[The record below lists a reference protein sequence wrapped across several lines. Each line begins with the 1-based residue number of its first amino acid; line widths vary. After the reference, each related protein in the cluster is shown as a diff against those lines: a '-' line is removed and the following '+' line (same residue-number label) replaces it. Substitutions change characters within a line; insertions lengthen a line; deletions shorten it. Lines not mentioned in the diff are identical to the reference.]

1 MQLKKSGLLAALVF
15 SVCCAAP
22 SIMAPRVA
30 QAQAAAPLI
39 GIVDE
44 DKLAEK
50 YTAYR
55 TAIEALDKRAQGL
68 DEQLAARELLSD
80 AQGTNFDTLSAKA
93 TRNADE
99 EKQLQALV
107 KAGNDVRAEYMG
119 LLPKGTRTEAETK
132 RVKEIEDRARAN
144 APKLR
149 ALSDTLYNDIK
160 KQQEDTDKT
169 FTDKANNVIGQ
180 VAADKKMV
188 AVLRQR
194 AVVWNAPATDITEEV
209 IKRLNG

>member
-15 SVCCAAP
+15 SVWCAAP
-22 SIMAPRVA
+22 SVIAPRVA
-30 QAQAAAPLI
+30 QAQAAVPLI
-39 GIVDE
+39 GVVDE

-55 TAIEALDKRAQGL
+55 AAIEALDKRAQGL
-68 DEQLAARELLSD
+68 DQQLAARELLSD

-93 TRNADE
+93 TRTADE
-99 EKQLQALV
+99 EKQLQDLI
-107 KAGNDVRAEYMG
+107 KTGNDVRAEYMG
-119 LLPKGTRTEAETK
+119 LLPNANRTEVQTK
-132 RVKEIEDRARAN
+132 RVKEVEDRARAN

-160 KQQEDTDKT
+160 KQQEETDKT
-169 FTDKANNVIGQ
+169 FTDRANNVIGQ
-180 VAADKKMV
+180 VAADKKML

-194 AVVWNAPATDITEEV
+194 AVIWNAPATDITDEV
-209 IKRLNG
+209 VKRLNG